1 MRKGWLRWRRL
12 FLVYDWVNG
21 CQLPVAGTFKVLG
34 FKFQV
39 TGYQLPVTSYRLP
52 VTGLRWLVQMITPS
66 FISSLRSAMLA
77 NSMLCVTITKV

>member
-1 MRKGWLRWRRL
+1 MTLRRKGSWLQV
-12 FLVYDWVNG
+12 LV
-21 CQLPVAGTFKVLG
+21 QG

-39 TGYQLPVTSYRLP
+39 TSYQLPVTGCQLP